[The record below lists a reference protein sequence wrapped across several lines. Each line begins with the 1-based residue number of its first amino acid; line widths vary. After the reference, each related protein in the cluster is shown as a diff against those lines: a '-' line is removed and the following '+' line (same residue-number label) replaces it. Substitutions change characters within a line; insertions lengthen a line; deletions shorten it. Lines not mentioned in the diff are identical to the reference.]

1 MDRRE
6 VSPVAVLV
14 GAVCAYE
21 LVALVS
27 PLPTIT
33 RLVHT
38 GRTHRHTAVQALATV
53 MAAGTV
59 GWLAHHLLIEEPSR

>member
-1 MDRRE
+1 MDRRPE
-6 VSPVAVLV
+6 LIVLA
-14 GAVCAYE
+14 AVCAYE
-21 LVALVS
+21 LAALVS

-33 RLVHT
+33 RLVHA
-38 GRTHRHTAVQALATV
+38 GRVHRHTTVQALATV